1 MFLYFPTPKQDTP
14 ESLSGKQNI
23 RKKIPGC
30 KTHQMQEALVN
41 SGQMKDGLRTLVGTP
56 LTLSPE
62 VSQWEKP
69 SEASGYH
76 LLLQN

>member
-1 MFLYFPTPKQDTP
+1 MFSLFYDPMKQDSAG
-14 ESLSGKQNI
+14 SLSGKYS
-23 RKKIPGC
+23 KKIPGC

-76 LLLQN
+76 LILQN